1 MRRINGRTGNGK
13 TGCFGSRNAGFTL
26 MEMMI
31 VVVIIGII
39 LAIAT
44 PSTMA
49 WLRRQGVR
57 NAADKLA
64 EDFQRT
70 KLLAIQRSNNCSLTI
85 DKGNDRYTISLV
97 NETIDLAGFRGEVAF
112 TDTPLVTDTLITF
125 TPQGV
130 SNPAGAVL
138 VTNAE
143 GSATYRVRATA
154 AGGISRHRWI
164 NGSWQ

>member
-1 MRRINGRTGNGK
+1 
-13 TGCFGSRNAGFTL
+13 

-31 VVVIIGII
+31 VVGII
-39 LAIAT
+39 AIVAAIAT

-64 EDFQRT
+64 EDFQRA
-70 KLLAIQRSNNCSLTI
+70 KLLAIQRSDNCSLTI
-85 DKGNDRYTISLV
+85 DTGNNQYTISLI
-97 NETIDLAGFRGEVAF
+97 NETIDLAGFRGEVTF
-112 TDTPLVTDTLITF
+112 TDTPLATDTLITF
-125 TPQGV
+125 SPQGV
-130 SNPAGAVL
+130 CNPAGAVL
-138 VTNAE
+138 LTNAE

-154 AGGISRHRWI
+154 AGGISRHRWL

>member
-1 MRRINGRTGNGK
+1 MRRIKFRTGNGK
-13 TGCFGSRNAGFTL
+13 SGWLASRTAGFTL

-31 VVVIIGII
+31 VLVIIGII
-39 LAIAT
+39 SAIAT
-44 PSTMA
+44 PSTLE

-64 EDFQRT
+64 EDFQRA
-70 KLLAIQRSNNCSLTI
+70 KLLAIQRSAACSLTI
-85 DKGNDRYTISLV
+85 DKANDQYTISIV
-97 NETIDLAGFRGEVAF
+97 NEKVDLEGFRGAVSF
-112 TDTPLVTDTLITF
+112 TDSPVATDAQITF

-130 SNPAGAVL
+130 CNPAGVVL

-143 GSATYRVRATA
+143 GSATYRIRATV
-154 AGGISRHRWI
+154 AGGISRHRWA